1 MWKTLVWPV
10 ASYGRETWTL
20 KKADQDCISA
30 FEMKGLRQ
38 ILRVS
43 WTEKKTNE
51 WVLEKAGVTQAF
63 LATIRK
69 RKLTYFGH
77 VTRKPSPCL
86 EKEII
91 QGALSG
97 QRKRGRSRTSW
108 FDNITAWTGLTLES
122 VLRTAADR
130 DKWRRQVHDAANP
143 RIEDG

>member
-1 MWKTLVWPV
+1 
-10 ASYGRETWTL
+10 
-20 KKADQDCISA
+20 
-30 FEMKGLRQ
+30 MKGLRQ

-63 LATIRK
+63 LTTIRK

-91 QGALSG
+91 QGTLPG
-97 QRKRGRSRTSW
+97 QRKRDRPRTSG
-108 FDNITAWTGLTLES
+108 FDITAWTGLTLES
-122 VLRTAADR
+122 VVCTAADR

-143 RIEDG
+143 RIEDGYSKVKSKSRLCVLR